1 MLCNTGEGHWH
12 RRREGVIRAGRL
24 LLNWLTVGIKQWVG
38 SCVATI
44 GQSGESLCERNSGVR
59 LGPAGML

>member
-1 MLCNTGEGHWH
+1 MG
-12 RRREGVIRAGRL
+12 A
-24 LLNWLTVGIKQWVG
+24 KQWVG

-44 GQSGESLCERNSGVR
+44 GQSGESLCERHSGVR

>member
-1 MLCNTGEGHWH
+1 M
-12 RRREGVIRAGRL
+12 
-24 LLNWLTVGIKQWVG
+24 G

-44 GQSGESLCERNSGVR
+44 GQSGESLCEINSGVR